1 MNAHRHHSTLARSL
15 RRTRHNGMRRNDEIA
30 FDPVTIPFAQGTLLA
45 GMGEIGRPAQE
56 AIAEIEAVSVTS
68 GLTKEK
74 ALEILKK
81 HYTVTN
87 DAEAT
92 QWLSGANAFT
102 SDDFQT
108 FLTSYDIAPAAAI
121 AEAQAQFDQIFT
133 ASVKKETKMKINLPW
148 IIGGVVLTG
157 GLYWW
162 FTRD

>member
-15 RRTRHNGMRRNDEIA
+15 RRTRHNGMRRNDEIG
-30 FDPVTIPFAQGTLLA
+30 FDPDTIPFAKGTLLA

-56 AIAEIEAVSVTS
+56 AIAEIEAVPVTS

-92 QWLSGANAFT
+92 QWLLGANAIT
-102 SDDFQT
+102 SSAYQA
-108 FLTSYDIAPAAAI
+108 FLTDYGLDPADAI
-121 AEAQAQFDQIFT
+121 AQAQAQFDQIFT
-133 ASVKKETKMKINLPW
+133 ASAKKETKMKINLPW
-148 IIGGVVLTG
+148 IIGGVALTG